1 MRGERHVRLWTRS
14 SCVGVPRLHRYLSL
28 LLGERAE
35 GKGDM
40 PSAVGSTPLH
50 AWRGDQCD
58 NGIPESSTP
67 GVEPTATLVLLHR
80 QHLEGAERDE
90 ASASTHQHSAAECA
104 TTEPSGGVFRTPGT
118 LAVGI
123 DSDGG
128 GGRLE

>member
-14 SCVGVPRLHRYLSL
+14 SCVGVPRLHRHVSL
-28 LLGERAE
+28 LLREHAE
-35 GKGDM
+35 GKKGEM
-40 PSAVGSTPLH
+40 RCT
-50 AWRGDQCD
+50 
-58 NGIPESSTP
+58 IY
-67 GVEPTATLVLLHR
+67 VEPTATMVFLHR

-90 ASASTHQHSAAECA
+90 PSASTHQHSAAECA

>member
-1 MRGERHVRLWTRS
+1 M
-14 SCVGVPRLHRYLSL
+14 
-28 LLGERAE
+28 
-35 GKGDM
+35 
-40 PSAVGSTPLH
+40 
-50 AWRGDQCD
+50 
-58 NGIPESSTP
+58 
-67 GVEPTATLVLLHR
+67 VLLHR

-90 ASASTHQHSAAECA
+90 PSASTHQHSAAECA